1 MEANNPNDFANEEE
15 RSFDFLEFQRL
26 VSGEPINVVVMFRR
40 QKSET
45 LMGEACLR

>member
-1 MEANNPNDFANEEE
+1 MEANNPNDFGNEEE
-15 RSFDFLEFQRL
+15 ILDLLEFQQL
-26 VSGEPINVVVMFRR
+26 ISGEPINIVVMFRR